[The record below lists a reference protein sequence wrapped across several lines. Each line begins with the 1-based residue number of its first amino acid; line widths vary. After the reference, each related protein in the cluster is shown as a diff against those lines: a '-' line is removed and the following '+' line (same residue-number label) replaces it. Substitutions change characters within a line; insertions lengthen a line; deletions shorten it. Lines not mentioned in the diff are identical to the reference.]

1 MSNKEI
7 QSKKEKLVAEYND
20 KKNTTC
26 GRINEIQNEYNELL
40 VRETI
45 NDYLYYGYGLKTFV
59 ENDYDYAKNI
69 TIERLEQLFA
79 EQRDYLGDI
88 E

>member
-1 MSNKEI
+1 MNNKEI
-7 QSKKEKLVAEYND
+7 QSKKEKLVAEYNNGD
-20 KKNTTC
+20 TTC
-26 GRINEIQNEYNELL
+26 ERINEIQNEYNELL

-59 ENDYDYAKNI
+59 SNNYDYAKNI
-69 TIERLEQLFA
+69 TIDRLKQLFA
-79 EQRDYLGDI
+79 EQQEYLGGA